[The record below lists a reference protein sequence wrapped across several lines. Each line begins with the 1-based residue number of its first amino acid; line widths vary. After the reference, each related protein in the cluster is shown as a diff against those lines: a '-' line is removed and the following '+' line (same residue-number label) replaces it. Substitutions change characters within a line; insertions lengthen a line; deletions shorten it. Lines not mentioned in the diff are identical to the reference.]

1 MGLENWIVLAVMAG
15 YLLFMLWIGRRTS
28 HNVTDLDSYI
38 LAGRN
43 LSWPMLAMTY
53 LATVASTV
61 QLLGQPGLAYENGFS
76 LYFWEKIMVVTVII
90 LFVIPLAKRLR
101 GLEVTTIADIALARF
116 PNSKRIHYI
125 LTVTQIFWG
134 IFVAALSVFGG
145 SLLVTAVTGIPLS
158 ISVLI
163 IVGVTLGYTILGGL
177 SAVVVTDSAQ
187 WGIIIIG
194 SAIFIPLLFLAV
206 DPFTTFFSQY
216 IGPDGFTL
224 AQAASNTNIEPG
236 FTDIY
241 TLPVAPLTAIA
252 FLITSGG
259 LPAVD
264 PSYSQRLLAAK
275 SEREGRI
282 GLYVFAAIYLLIMT
296 LILSVG
302 MYGAGLR
309 PSLENPDNVLLVMAQ
324 DYLPLFGKAL
334 FLTAVAA
341 AAMSTVSSYFN
352 VTAGMIVKN
361 LILEFVPNLSNERQ
375 IFWARISTV
384 IVALVTLSFAPIAS
398 TGLAVAA
405 NAAQIILI
413 SAVGPLI
420 YLILF
425 WRRLTETAAFWGTLI
440 TTIATFILVIVVGGP
455 NAAVLGPGLLGIPVQ
470 FWGFLIAAISFG
482 GLSYT
487 KPYSPNKLS
496 PKFRSLFEQKSQSV
510 GPSKKSLA
518 GIGILWLVLFMP
530 WIYMKVIGEKFA
542 FPLLSGPFA
551 WVTDALL
558 LIVALLVFCVSIYL
572 ITRLVKFL
580 RQNQLKNKKTDVEH
594 QQSKING

>member
-1 MGLENWIVLAVMAG
+1 MSVENWIVLATMGA

-28 HNVTDLDSYI
+28 HSVSDLDSYI

-76 LYFWEKIMVVTVII
+76 LYFWEKVVVITVII
-90 LFVIPLAKRLR
+90 LFVVPLARRLR
-101 GLEVTTIADIALARF
+101 GLKVSTLADIALARF
-116 PNSKRIHYI
+116 PDSNRIHYI
-125 LTVTQIFWG
+125 LTITQIIWG

-145 SLLVTAVTGIPLS
+145 SLLVTTVTGIPLPVS
-158 ISVLI
+158 LVI

-177 SAVVVTDSAQ
+177 SAVVVTDAAQ

-194 SAIFIPLLFLAV
+194 SAIFLPLLYLAV
-206 DPFTTFFSQY
+206 DPFTTFFAQY
-216 IGPDGFTL
+216 LGADGFSLT
-224 AQAASNTNIEPG
+224 QAASNTNIEPG

-264 PSYSQRLLAAK
+264 PSYAQRLLSAR
-275 SEREGRI
+275 SEREGRK
-282 GLYVFAAIYLLIMT
+282 GLYVFAGVYLLLMT
-296 LILSVG
+296 LILTVG

-309 PSLENPDNVLLVMAQ
+309 PTLENPDQILLVMAQ

-341 AAMSTVSSYFN
+341 AAMSTVSSYLN
-352 VTAGMIVKN
+352 VTAGLIVKN
-361 LILEFVPNLSNERQ
+361 LILELVPGLSQKRQ

-384 IVALVTLSFAPIAS
+384 IVAVVTLSFAPIAT

-405 NAAQIILI
+405 VAAQIILI
-413 SAVGPLI
+413 AAMGPLI

-425 WRRLTETAAFWGTLI
+425 WRRLTERAAFWGTLI
-440 TTIATFILVIVVGGP
+440 TAVATFMLVIVVGGP
-455 NAAVLGPGLLGIPVQ
+455 DAAVLGPGLFGLPVL
-470 FWGFLIAAISFG
+470 FWGFMIAAITFG
-482 GLSYT
+482 GLSFLE
-487 KPYSPNKLS
+487 PYSPHNLS
-496 PKFRSLFEQKSQSV
+496 PKFRSVFERNSPKVMLSNR
-510 GPSKKSLA
+510 GL
-518 GIGILWLVLFMP
+518 IGVCVMWLVLFIP
-530 WIYMKVIGEKFA
+530 WGYMKLSGTHSA
-542 FPLLSGPFA
+542 FPFLGGSFS
-551 WVTDALL
+551 WFTDIFFL
-558 LIVALLVFCVSIYL
+558 VAAFLVFGLSIYL
-572 ITRLVKFL
+572 MTRLVKFL
-580 RQNQLKNKKTDVEH
+580 RRSNYDKVTEEVENQR
-594 QQSKING
+594 INQG